1 MATNKQSVAGLG
13 IALGAVGG
21 LFTLT
26 IIGAVIGIPMVFVGV
41 VLLLLV
47 PFVDNDDDEDPSAD
61 PDASESTA

>member
-47 PFVDNDDDEDPSAD
+47 PFVDNDDEDPDAD